1 MKRPIAVLVGVAVID
16 AILIVGV
23 VSFLEREPERPN
35 LYAVSIEHPV
45 PETPELVSERPLG
58 LMVPK
63 LKMDLVVKEGKYD
76 AGRASWTID
85 NKAAFYAT
93 ITPKP
98 NNSRGNTLIYGH
110 NSHQIFGNLNQ
121 LEKDD
126 LVYIKA
132 TNQKIFVYKLKEVK
146 DVEPTDLS
154 LFEYRGKPILT
165 IQTCA
170 GTWYEK
176 RRLFTFS
183 LVEVRAEA

>member
-1 MKRPIAVLVGVAVID
+1 MKRPIAVLVGIAVID
-16 AILIVGV
+16 VALIVGV

-35 LYAVSIEHPV
+35 LYAVSIEHPA
-45 PETPELVSERPLG
+45 PETPELVSEQPLS
-58 LMVPK
+58 LRVPK

-98 NNSRGNTLIYGH
+98 NNSSGNTLIYGH

-154 LFEYRGKPILT
+154 LFEYRGNPILT

-176 RRLFTFS
+176 RRLFTFA

>member
-1 MKRPIAVLVGVAVID
+1 MKRPIAFLVGIAVID
-16 AILIVGV
+16 VALIIGV
-23 VSFLEREPERPN
+23 VSFLEHEPKRPN
-35 LYAVSIEHPV
+35 LYAMSIEHPA
-45 PETPELVSERPLG
+45 PETPELVSEQPLS
-58 LMVPK
+58 LKVPK

-98 NNSRGNTLIYGH
+98 NNLNGNTLIYGH

-126 LVYIKA
+126 LVYVEA
-132 TNQKIFVYKLKEVK
+132 TNQKTFVYKLEAVK

-154 LFEYRGKPILT
+154 LFEYRGNPILT

-183 LVEVRAEA
+183 LVEVRSAG